1 MIRKYILT
9 QKDKNNGCYIY
20 KKKKK
25 KKNLPTAIH
34 SSEKQS
40 EVESEG
46 MAD

>member
-1 MIRKYILT
+1 MDVIFT
-9 QKDKNNGCYIY
+9 

-25 KKNLPTAIH
+25 KLPTAIH